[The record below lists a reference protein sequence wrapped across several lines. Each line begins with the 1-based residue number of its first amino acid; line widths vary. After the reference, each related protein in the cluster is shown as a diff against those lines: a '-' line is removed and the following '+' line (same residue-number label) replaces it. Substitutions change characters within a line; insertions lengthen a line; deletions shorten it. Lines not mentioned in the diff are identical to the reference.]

1 MSTEALERLL
11 QKAASRRREGSAEPC
26 ALCAARLDDEHPHL
40 LDLDAGH
47 PLCVCRACSLLFDR
61 PVAAGGRYRLIG
73 DRRLPV
79 VGVAPAALGAP
90 VGLAFFVVSDHGE
103 LTAHYPSPA
112 GATRWEVDAARWE
125 ETVSACSALAG
136 LEPEVEALLV
146 NSVAGR
152 SEAWIVPI
160 SDCFRLTGIVRE
172 HWRGLSGGEA
182 VWPRIE
188 DFFDQLRSD
197 NGQDS
202 HR

>member
-1 MSTEALERLL
+1 MSTDALERVL
-11 QKAASRRREGSAEPC
+11 QRADARRWERRTEPC
-26 ALCAARLDDEHPHL
+26 AICAGGLADEHPHL

-61 PVAAGGRYRLIG
+61 PVAAGGRYRVIP
-73 DRRLPV
+73 DRRLALS
-79 VGVAPAALGAP
+79 GVAPAGLGVP
-90 VGLAFFVVSDHGE
+90 VGLAFFVVSEGGE
-103 LTAHYPSPA
+103 VTAHYPSPA
-112 GATRWEVDAARWE
+112 GATRWEVDAGRWRE
-125 ETVSACSALAG
+125 AVNACADLSG

-146 NSVAGR
+146 NTVGGR

-160 SDCFRLTGIVRE
+160 SDCFRLTGIVRL
-172 HWRGLSGGEA
+172 HWMGLSGGDK

-188 DFFDQLRSD
+188 EFFDHLRSS